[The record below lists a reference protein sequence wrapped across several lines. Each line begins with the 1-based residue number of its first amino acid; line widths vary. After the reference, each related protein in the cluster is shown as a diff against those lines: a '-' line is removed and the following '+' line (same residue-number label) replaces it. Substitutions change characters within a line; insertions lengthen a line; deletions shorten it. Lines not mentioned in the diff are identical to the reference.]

1 MSDYRAPI
9 RDINFVL
16 EQIAG
21 INGLSELPGF
31 EEATPEL
38 VAAVVD
44 EAARLSSEV
53 VAPTNQPADRQGAR
67 IVDDGVVQADGLG
80 AVYQQL
86 IDGGWISLPFS
97 PDWGGQ
103 GLPAVLALAVQ
114 EMLMS
119 ANLGFSLCP
128 MLTYGAIEAI
138 DAHGN
143 ESLKQSYLPKMVSGG
158 WTGTMNLTEPQAGS
172 DLAAVSTKAEPQ
184 GDHYVITGQKI
195 FISWGDHDMTENIVH
210 LVLARLPDAP
220 PGVKGVSLFLV
231 PKFLVNEDGSLG
243 ERNDVYAVSL
253 EHKLGIH
260 ASPTCVLSFGE
271 NSGAVGYLIGEPND
285 GLACMF
291 TMMNHARL
299 SVGLQGVGVA
309 ERSYQQAVAYA
320 NEREQGMAVGINGRT
335 PIIHHPDV
343 RRMLML
349 MKSLTEAARALAY
362 VAMGSLD
369 YAHAST
375 DVKARAHHQARVDL
389 LTPVV
394 KGWCTEV
401 AQEITSLGLQVHGGM
416 GFVEETGAAQ
426 HFRDARILP
435 IYEGTNGVQALD
447 LVNRKFLRDG
457 GKAMS
462 TLVQDIEALVTLLNG
477 YVELR
482 EIADRLGEAVG
493 VLKEANTWVQTH
505 SDAEGVEPGSVAF
518 NYLMLVGT
526 VVGGWLLA
534 KEALAAFSGRA
545 TDAAN
550 ADFYS
555 AKITTAGFYFQH
567 VAPRAGSYLRTVQ
580 AGSDTVMALH
590 NEHFCL

>member
-1 MSDYRAPI
+1 MSDYSAPV

-16 EQIAG
+16 KRIVG
-21 INGLSELPGF
+21 IDGLATLPGF

-38 VAAVVD
+38 VEAVVD
-44 EAARLSSEV
+44 EAARLSEDV
-53 VAPTNQPADRQGAR
+53 VAPTNQLADQQGAK
-67 IVDDGVVQADGLG
+67 IVDKGVIPADGLS

-97 PDWGGQ
+97 PNYGGQ

-138 DAHGN
+138 DAHGD
-143 ESLKQSYLPKMVSGG
+143 EALKQAYLPKMISGE

-172 DLAAVSTKAEPQ
+172 DLAAVRTKAEPN
-184 GDHYVITGQKI
+184 GDHYLITGQKI
-195 FISWGDHDMTENIVH
+195 FITWGDHDMTENIVH

-220 PGVKGVSLFLV
+220 AGVKGISLFLV
-231 PKFLVNEDGSLG
+231 PKYLVNENGSLG

-260 ASPTCVLSFGE
+260 ASPTCVMSFGD
-271 NSGAVGYLIGEPND
+271 NGGAVGYLVGEPNR

-299 SVGLQGVGVA
+299 TVGMQGVGVA
-309 ERSYQQAVAYA
+309 ERSFQQAVAYA
-320 NEREQGMAVGINGRT
+320 NERVQGPVPGIDGRA

-349 MKSLTEAARALAY
+349 MKSLTEAGRALAY

-369 YAHAST
+369 YLHAST
-375 DVKARAHHQARVDL
+375 DAKTKAHHQARVDL

-401 AQEITSLGLQVHGGM
+401 AQEITSLGVQVHGGM
-416 GFVEETGAAQ
+416 GYVEETGAAQ
-426 HFRDARILP
+426 HYRDARILP
-435 IYEGTNGVQALD
+435 IYEGTSGIQALD
-447 LVNRKFLRDG
+447 LIGRKFLHNG
-457 GKAMS
+457 GEAMS
-462 TLVQDIEALVTLLNG
+462 SLVEEMSELVGQLHQHEELGRIAGQLAQAIDQLNQ
-477 YVELR
+477 
-482 EIADRLGEAVG
+482 ANAW
-493 VLKEANTWVQTH
+493 VLAQ
-505 SDAEGVEPGSVAF
+505 SDSEGVESGSVAF

-526 VVGGWLLA
+526 VAGGWLLA
-534 KEALAAFSGRA
+534 REALAALSDRE
-545 TDAAN
+545 TDASN
-550 ADFYS
+550 ADFYR
-555 AKITTAGFYFQH
+555 AKITTTGFYFQH
-567 VAPRAGSYLRTVQ
+567 VAPRAESYLSTVR
-580 AGSDTVMALH
+580 AGSDSVMALH
-590 NEHFCL
+590 EEHFCL